1 MDVARRAQAPT
12 LPPGTLEQQQPQP
25 QQEQQNQAQQTG
37 KHTHREEEEKP
48 KSAAAAAAAAAAG
61 QEVDVGRRADA
72 PYAPPRT
79 LEQAAAA
86 ATAAQQ
92 DQGRQDCLRPGR
104 GGRREAFKIIRT
116 SIPLYSNT

>member
-1 MDVARRAQAPT
+1 MARRAQAPT

-48 KSAAAAAAAAAAG
+48 KSAAAAAAAAAAAG